1 MRTPLFDTHMRLH
14 ARIVDFHGWEM
25 PVWYTGIIEE
35 HLATRN
41 AAGLFDVSHMGEILV
56 SGKLSTAYLDRVLA
70 IDIPALPEGKV
81 KYALLLNQAAGI
93 IDDLLVYCLEPGA
106 RYMLCVNAANIGK
119 DYAWLVSQNA
129 EGVELADKS
138 NQTAMLALQG
148 PDAGKILRS
157 CLSFALESVR
167 RFQFILTDTHYGRL
181 MISRTGYTGSDGVE
195 IFMEPSQI
203 NRLWETFVAAGATPC
218 GLGARDTLRLE
229 MGYPL
234 QGNDMD
240 ENTTPFEAGLGL
252 AIHMEKPC
260 FIGKEALARQRE
272 KGIKRRL
279 TGLVMMDKGIPRQ
292 GFLCIQDSQVGMI
305 TSGSISPVLNTG
317 IALAYLDA
325 SVQEG
330 EVLDVLIRSKAAK
343 ARVTQ
348 PPFVKTGLIKSV

>member
-14 ARIVDFHGWEM
+14 ARIFDFHGWEM

-70 IDIPALPEGKV
+70 IDISALPEGKV

-148 PDAGKILRS
+148 PDAG
-157 CLSFALESVR
+157 
-167 RFQFILTDTHYGRL
+167 
-181 MISRTGYTGSDGVE
+181 
-195 IFMEPSQI
+195 
-203 NRLWETFVAAGATPC
+203 
-218 GLGARDTLRLE
+218 
-229 MGYPL
+229 
-234 QGNDMD
+234 
-240 ENTTPFEAGLGL
+240 
-252 AIHMEKPC
+252 
-260 FIGKEALARQRE
+260 
-272 KGIKRRL
+272 
-279 TGLVMMDKGIPRQ
+279 
-292 GFLCIQDSQVGMI
+292 
-305 TSGSISPVLNTG
+305 
-317 IALAYLDA
+317 
-325 SVQEG
+325 
-330 EVLDVLIRSKAAK
+330 
-343 ARVTQ
+343 
-348 PPFVKTGLIKSV
+348 